1 MALTTVAELRST
13 LGVGTLYPDATL
25 QEVADAAD
33 AVLIPMLWAPKWFS
47 VAHSN
52 VVGTGTLY
60 FNEDVRDTFYVGQS
74 VTIANSGNLY
84 AGTKT
89 ITAVGEYSI
98 SVTTTHS
105 SAQSYHPIFP
115 YGTVS
120 TTTYTDWTT
129 DTAVQN
135 AALMIAVEIWR
146 TRTRPSLNGGIMP
159 VAITTLRTTLATAL
173 VDNSKWQTFAFPP
186 ATVLANSV
194 IVSPDDPYLTPSNNQ
209 HITIS
214 PMANFKIIITVPL
227 FDNEGNLNG
236 IEDAVCGVFAKLA
249 ASSLTYNVSAISAP
263 SILNAAS
270 GDLLSCEMSVSILT
284 SWS

>member
-1 MALTTVAELRST
+1 
-13 LGVGTLYPDATL
+13 
-25 QEVADAAD
+25 
-33 AVLIPMLWAPKWFS
+33 
-47 VAHSN
+47 
-52 VVGTGTLY
+52 
-60 FNEDVRDTFYVGQS
+60 
-74 VTIANSGNLY
+74 
-84 AGTKT
+84 
-89 ITAVGEYSI
+89 
-98 SVTTTHS
+98 
-105 SAQSYHPIFP
+105 
-115 YGTVS
+115 
-120 TTTYTDWTT
+120 
-129 DTAVQN
+129 
-135 AALMIAVEIWR
+135 
-146 TRTRPSLNGGIMP
+146 MP
-159 VAITTLRTTLATAL
+159 VAITTLRTTLANAL
-173 VDNSKWQTFAFPP
+173 VDNTKWQVFAFPP